1 MRQRMVCI
9 HRIRIYTIH
18 ALDKEMWLNGFECVC
33 VCEAHITR
41 LFFFCIGK
49 GIRGSIGMLRHTAP
63 VNGENGLRCSTQL
76 IP

>member
-1 MRQRMVCI
+1 MRQREVCI

-41 LFFFCIGK
+41 LFFFYIGK
-49 GIRGSIGMLRHTAP
+49 DIRGNVGMLRHTAP